1 MNSNR
6 LNRVEELISE
16 EKALEARKIF
26 DDIEPEETVLYYS
39 VKGKLEQ
46 KFQNFGDAINAFSK
60 VIEMDPD
67 NINAKNNLHIIQNIL
82 NFWSPEMFNP

>member
-1 MNSNR
+1 MNSDK
-6 LNRVEELISE
+6 LNRVEELISK

-82 NFWSPEMFNP
+82 NFWNPEMFNP